1 MNYGLLSALDIAG
14 SGMSAQG
21 VPLNTVASNL
31 ANADSVSS
39 SIDQTYRARVPVFA
53 AMLDE
58 YNGGEG
64 AAQVQVKGI
73 LESPTPVRREYRPG
87 HPMADAEGYV
97 YMPNVNVIEQYAD
110 MISASRSYEDNVEMA
125 NTVKTL
131 AQRTLDLGR
140 NF

>member
-1 MNYGLLSALDIAG
+1 MGYGLLTALDIAG

-21 VPLNTVASNL
+21 VRLNTVASNL

-39 SIDQTYRARVPVFA
+39 SIAETYRARVPVFA

-58 YNGGEG
+58 YTGGEG
-64 AAQVQVKGI
+64 AAKVQVKGI
-73 LESPTPVRREYRPG
+73 LESPTPIRREYRPG

-97 YMPNVNVIEQYAD
+97 YMPNVNVVEQYAD

-125 NTVKTL
+125 NTIKTL
-131 AQRTLDLGR
+131 VQRTLDLGS
-140 NF
+140 NL